1 MKCFFIP
8 KYKLCDFIAKILIEF
23 YNEMKVEFIIF
34 FPYFMKQ
41 AINLSNCRK
50 GTYMQNS
57 YNESNN
63 EI

>member
-1 MKCFFIP
+1 MKCFLITI
-8 KYKLCDFIAKILIEF
+8 YKLGDLIEF
-23 YNEMKVEFIIF
+23 YIEMKIEFIIF